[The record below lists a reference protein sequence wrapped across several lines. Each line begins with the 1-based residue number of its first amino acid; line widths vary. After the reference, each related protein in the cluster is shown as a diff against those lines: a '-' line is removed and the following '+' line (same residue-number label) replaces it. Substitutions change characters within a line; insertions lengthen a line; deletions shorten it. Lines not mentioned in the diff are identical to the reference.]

1 MKALQTIK
9 EKAGNLLKRT
19 SNFLSSNIKSVYAI
33 LITSI
38 LFLGLNLKHQA
49 EYSIL
54 LLEVE
59 KSYIKLDGDYR
70 LGQQINKEQS
80 DFIDFHG
87 DINHNLR
94 KINSEQELA
103 LENAREAINSIVLE
117 LNYQKTMVQKLV
129 EYLKSIEEWP
139 PKIAPPA
146 RPQPINPDKT
156 I

>member
-80 DFIDFHG
+80 DFIDFQG

-129 EYLKSIEEWP
+129 EYLKSIEES
-139 PKIAPPA
+139 K
-146 RPQPINPDKT
+146 REVEDVLRGSKGSKK
-156 I
+156 

>member
-1 MKALQTIK
+1 M
-9 EKAGNLLKRT
+9 
-19 SNFLSSNIKSVYAI
+19 
-33 LITSI
+33 
-38 LFLGLNLKHQA
+38 NLKHQA

-80 DFIDFHG
+80 DFIDFQG

-129 EYLKSIEEWP
+129 EYL
-139 PKIAPPA
+139 
-146 RPQPINPDKT
+146 
-156 I
+156 